1 MGNSDHN
8 HRRALARILSV
19 LSLLWCAWPP
29 VSMGGEGNRLDAIPT
44 NSPAKGVFL
53 VADKSMPDP
62 RFRESVILLIE
73 HDKQGTL
80 GVIVNRA
87 TELQLA
93 EAVPD
98 LAHTSY
104 REHPLFF
111 GGPVALS
118 SMLFLM
124 RSSAEPVESAHV
136 LADIYHS
143 SSRVTLEQVLQ
154 GKQRIQDLRFFV
166 GYSGWGPGQL
176 DDELSRRDW
185 QLFRA
190 DPDLVFRNDVKHL
203 WRGFMAEEGRL
214 LVRHETL
221 RRVAM

>member
-1 MGNSDHN
+1 MAH
-8 HRRALARILSV
+8 LV
-19 LSLLWCAWPP
+19 FLLGLVWCTWPTA
-29 VSMGGEGNRLDAIPT
+29 SRSTEGAPLDAIPA

-62 RFRESVILLIE
+62 RFRESVILLLE
-73 HDKQGTL
+73 HDNEGTL

-98 LAHTSY
+98 LAETSY

-111 GGPVALS
+111 GGPVGLT
-118 SMLFLM
+118 SMLFLI
-124 RSSAEPVESAHV
+124 RSNAEPEQSVHV

-143 SSRVTLEQVLQ
+143 SSRAALDQVLQ
-154 GKQRIQDLRFFV
+154 GKQPVTDLRFFV

-176 DDELSRRDW
+176 DAELSRHDW
-185 QLFRA
+185 RLFRA
-190 DPDLVFRNDVKHL
+190 DPDLVFRGNMKSL

-214 LVRHETL
+214 LVRQDTPHP
-221 RRVAM
+221 VAM